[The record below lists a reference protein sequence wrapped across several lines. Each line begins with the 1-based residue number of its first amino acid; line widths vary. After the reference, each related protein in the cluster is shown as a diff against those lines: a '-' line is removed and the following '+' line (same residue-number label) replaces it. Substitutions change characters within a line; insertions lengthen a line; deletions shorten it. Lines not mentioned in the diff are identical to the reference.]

1 MPQPPAV
8 VVAGRYRLNKLL
20 GAGSYGKVYSAQD
33 QADQV
38 QGQGQG
44 QADATDHKDVAI
56 KISKH
61 SLRHELVIYSFL
73 NTYAFCP
80 KLHASGVAG
89 KFHYLVF
96 EQCGPSIEGT
106 YTLDVVLRIGLL
118 LLQMLRDLHAAGIV
132 HGDLKPSNIL
142 WRSTRQG
149 EGQGEGPALQGPAL
163 QGPALQGSALQGSAL
178 QGSALQGPAL
188 QGSAL
193 QGPAPLVLID
203 YGLAQVMDRIAS
215 PAPDPAPDPAP
226 VVFQGNYKFA
236 SLRQHEH
243 TCNEHTCAVDDVES
257 LGYLLI
263 YLLGYLPWLGT
274 DAPSEIAHKKLNVH
288 LYTVI
293 PGEFIT
299 WLQYCQRLTPEQRP
313 NYVYLRNLVGNL
325 YVREQQSIRQKDLKS
340 AM

>member
-1 MPQPPAV
+1 
-8 VVAGRYRLNKLL
+8 VAGRYRLKKLL
-20 GAGSYGKVYSAQD
+20 GTGSYGKVYSAQD
-33 QADQV
+33 QVQGQGQDQV
-38 QGQGQG
+38 QGQGQ
-44 QADATDHKDVAI
+44 ADHKDVAI

-61 SLRHELVIYSFL
+61 SLQHELAIYSFL

-96 EQCGPSIEGT
+96 DQYGPSIEGT

-118 LLQMLRDLHAAGIV
+118 LLQMLRDLHAVGIV

-142 WRSTRQG
+142 WRST
-149 EGQGEGPALQGPAL
+149 LQG
-163 QGPALQGSALQGSAL
+163 GGSALQGS
-178 QGSALQGPAL
+178 
-188 QGSAL
+188 
-193 QGPAPLVLID
+193 APLVLID
-203 YGLAQVMDRIAS
+203 YGLAQVMDGIAS
-215 PAPDPAPDPAP
+215 PAPAPAPGPGPAPAPAPGPDPAH

-243 TCNEHTCAVDDVES
+243 THNEHTHNEHTHNEQTYNEHTYNEHTCAVDDVES

-325 YVREQQSIRQKDLKS
+325 YVREQQSIKQKDLKS

>member
-1 MPQPPAV
+1 
-8 VVAGRYRLNKLL
+8 VAGRYRLKKLL
-20 GAGSYGKVYSAQD
+20 GTGSYGKVYSAQD
-33 QADQV
+33 Q
-38 QGQGQG
+38 GQG
-44 QADATDHKDVAI
+44 QADHKDVAI

-118 LLQMLRDLHAAGIV
+118 LLQMLRDLHAVGIV

-149 EGQGEGPALQGPAL
+149 QGEGP
-163 QGPALQGSALQGSAL
+163 
-178 QGSALQGPAL
+178 
-188 QGSAL
+188 AL

-215 PAPDPAPDPAP
+215 PAPDPDP

-236 SLRQHEH
+236 SLRQHEHTYNEHTHNEHTYNEHTHNEH

-299 WLQYCQRLTPEQRP
+299 WLQYCQRLSPEQRP

-325 YVREQQSIRQKDLKS
+325 YVREQQLIRQKDLKS
-340 AM
+340 EM

>member
-8 VVAGRYRLNKLL
+8 VVAGRYRLKKLL
-20 GAGSYGKVYSAQD
+20 GAGSYGKVYSAHD
-33 QADQV
+33 
-38 QGQGQG
+38 QG

-61 SLRHELVIYSFL
+61 SLQHEIAIYSL
-73 NTYAFCP
+73 LQTYAFCP
-80 KLHASGVAG
+80 KLHTSGVAG

-96 EQCGPSIEGT
+96 DRCGPSIEGT
-106 YTLDVVLRIGLL
+106 YALDVVLRIGLH

-142 WRSTRQG
+142 WRSMREEERQG
-149 EGQGEGPALQGPAL
+149 LGPALQGP
-163 QGPALQGSALQGSAL
+163 
-178 QGSALQGPAL
+178 
-188 QGSAL
+188 AL

-203 YGLAQVMDRIAS
+203 YGLAQVMDGTA
-215 PAPDPAPDPAP
+215 PAPAPVPVPVPVPAPVPVHVPVPVPVPVPAPVPVPVPVP

-243 TCNEHTCAVDDVES
+243 TSNEHTSNDDTCAVDDVES
-257 LGYLLI
+257 LGYILI

-299 WLQYCQRLTPEQRP
+299 WLQYCQRLTQGQRP

-325 YVREQQSIRQKDLKS
+325 YVLQK
-340 AM
+340 